1 MEIETYV
8 ASLASSA
15 PTPGGGS
22 AAAIVAS
29 MGAALVAMVAQI
41 VASNP
46 KYAEQH
52 ELARDL
58 IAKAGKLQERSLAAR
73 HADERAYGLVVA
85 ATGLPKSTAEEKAA
99 RTTALQSAFAQA
111 ASAPLAAAE
120 DAKLIATLAER
131 ALALDNAHLIGDLGT
146 AAEFA
151 AAALAS
157 AAINVR
163 GNHSYMKDRALIEK
177 QTALL
182 ERYERECASLVARVR
197 FEVSRAFAR
206 T

>member
-1 MEIETYV
+1 
-8 ASLASSA
+8 
-15 PTPGGGS
+15 
-22 AAAIVAS
+22 
-29 MGAALVAMVAQI
+29 MVARI

-46 KYAEQH
+46 KYADRH
-52 ELARDL
+52 DLANDL
-58 IAKAGKLQERSLAAR
+58 LAKAEKLRQRSLAAR
-73 HADERAYGLVVA
+73 HEDERAYGLVVA
-85 ATGLPKSTAEEKAA
+85 ATGLPKSTPEEKTA
-99 RTTALQSAFAQA
+99 RATALQSAFAQA
-111 ASAPLAAAE
+111 ATAPLDAAE

-131 ALALDNAHLIGDLGT
+131 ALALGNAHLFGDLGT

-151 AAALAS
+151 SAALAS
-157 AAINVR
+157 AAMNVR

>member
-1 MEIETYV
+1 MV
-8 ASLASSA
+8 AR
-15 PTPGGGS
+15 
-22 AAAIVAS
+22 IVAE
-29 MGAALVAMVAQI
+29 
-41 VASNP
+41 NP
-46 KYAEQH
+46 KYAAQH
-52 ELARDL
+52 DLARDL
-58 IAKAGKLQERSLAAR
+58 IAKAEKLRERSLAAR
-73 HADERAYGLVVA
+73 FEDERAFGFVVS
-85 ATGLPKSTAEEKAA
+85 ATALPKSTPDEKTA
-99 RTTALQSAFAQA
+99 RTAALQSAFAQA

-131 ALALDNAHLIGDLGT
+131 ALALGNAHLVGDLGT

-163 GNHSYMKDRALIEK
+163 GNHSYLKDRALIEK

>member
-1 MEIETYV
+1 
-8 ASLASSA
+8 
-15 PTPGGGS
+15 
-22 AAAIVAS
+22 
-29 MGAALVAMVAQI
+29 MVAQI

-46 KYAEQH
+46 KYAERH

-120 DAKLIATLAER
+120 DAKLVATLAER
-131 ALALDNAHLIGDLGT
+131 ALALGNAHLVGDLGT

-177 QTALL
+177 QMALL

-197 FEVSRAFAR
+197 FEVSRTFAR